1 MPLHRLSP
9 LGVKNARPG
18 RHCDG
23 RGLWLFISLN
33 PETGQLRKSWVYRY
47 KRDGRERAMELG
59 SLDDVPLAEA
69 REKAAAAR
77 KLFLAGEDPI
87 EVRELARNQKRLTA
101 ARAMTFSQCAEAY
114 IAAHHPAWRSARH
127 LRQWNELLR
136 DYVTPILGP
145 LPVQQ
150 IDVALVMKVL
160 QPIWLSK
167 TETASRVR
175 QRVESILDWATAS
188 GFRSGENPAR
198 WRGHLE
204 NLLPQASK
212 VQKVKH
218 LAALP
223 YGQLAGFLTE
233 LRARPGLA
241 ARALEFTILTAT
253 RSGEVLGA
261 RWSEID
267 FESRVW
273 TVPAERTKAHREHR
287 VPLAPR
293 ALEILRGLPRDGDR
307 VLRLG
312 HAAMWKESPE
322 NITVHGFRSSFRDW
336 CAEQTNFPRE
346 IAEAALGHVVG
357 DSTERAYRRGDVLE
371 KRRRLM
377 EAWSAYCAKTAPAGE
392 VVALRSL
399 SQ

>member
-23 RGLWLFISLN
+23 RGLWLFISPN

-47 KRDGRERAMELG
+47 KRDGRERAMGLG

-87 EVRELARNQKRLTA
+87 EVRESARNQKRLTA

-127 LRQWNELLR
+127 LRQWNELASRLR
-136 DYVTPILGP
+136 DSDPRPAPGSADRRGAGDEGSATDLAVENRNRL
-145 LPVQQ
+145 
-150 IDVALVMKVL
+150 
-160 QPIWLSK
+160 
-167 TETASRVR
+167 ASPATCGVDS
-175 QRVESILDWATAS
+175 SIRATAS

-198 WRGHLE
+198 WRGYLE

-267 FESRVW
+267 FESPGLDRLS
-273 TVPAERTKAHREHR
+273 RAHQG
-287 VPLAPR
+287 A
-293 ALEILRGLPRDGDR
+293 
-307 VLRLG
+307 
-312 HAAMWKESPE
+312 
-322 NITVHGFRSSFRDW
+322 
-336 CAEQTNFPRE
+336 
-346 IAEAALGHVVG
+346 
-357 DSTERAYRRGDVLE
+357 
-371 KRRRLM
+371 
-377 EAWSAYCAKTAPAGE
+377 
-392 VVALRSL
+392 
-399 SQ
+399 

>member
-1 MPLHRLSP
+1 MALHRLSP
-9 LGVKNARPG
+9 LKLKTSHPG
-18 RHCDG
+18 RYPDG
-23 RGLWLFISLN
+23 GGLYLKVSIN
-33 PETGQLRKSWVYRY
+33 PRSGAVRRSWIFRFEH
-47 KRDGRERAMELG
+47 DGRERFMGLG
-59 SLDDVPLAEA
+59 SLNDVTLAEA
-69 REKAAAAR
+69 RERAREAR
-77 KLFLAGEDPI
+77 KLHKDGQDPI
-87 EVRELARNQKRLTA
+87 EARESARTARRLEA

-114 IAAHHPAWRSARH
+114 IAAHSPAWRSAVH
-127 LRQWNELLR
+127 LSQWNDSIR
-136 DYVTPILGP
+136 MYVAPVIGK

-150 IDVALVMKVL
+150 IDTALILKVL
-160 QPIWLSK
+160 QPIWQSK

-188 GFRSGENPAR
+188 EFRAGENPAR

-204 NLLPQASK
+204 NLLPPTSK
-212 VQKVKH
+212 IKKVKH

-223 YGQLAGFLTE
+223 YGQVAAFLAGIRTRE
-233 LRARPGLA
+233 SAA

-253 RSGEVLGA
+253 RSNEVLGA

-273 TVPAERTKAHREHR
+273 TIPAERTKGHREQR

-293 ALEILRGLPRDGDR
+293 VLEVLQGLPRSGDQMFR
-307 VLRLG
+307 LRRT
-312 HAAMWKESPE
+312 AMWLEVPE
-322 NITVHGFRSSFRDW
+322 GLTVHGFRSSFRDW

-346 IAEAALGHVVG
+346 IAEAALGHIVG

-377 EAWSAYCAKTAPAGE
+377 EAWAAYCSKPVPAGE
-392 VVALRSL
+392 VVPIRA
-399 SQ
+399 

>member
-23 RGLWLFISLN
+23 RGLWLFISPN

-47 KRDGRERAMELG
+47 KRDGRERAMGLG

-87 EVRELARNQKRLTA
+87 EVRESARNQKRLTA

-127 LRQWNELLR
+127 LRQWNESLR

-175 QRVESILDWATAS
+175 QRVEFNS
-188 GFRSGENPAR
+188 
-198 WRGHLE
+198 
-204 NLLPQASK
+204 
-212 VQKVKH
+212 
-218 LAALP
+218 
-223 YGQLAGFLTE
+223 
-233 LRARPGLA
+233 
-241 ARALEFTILTAT
+241 
-253 RSGEVLGA
+253 
-261 RWSEID
+261 
-267 FESRVW
+267 
-273 TVPAERTKAHREHR
+273 
-287 VPLAPR
+287 
-293 ALEILRGLPRDGDR
+293 
-307 VLRLG
+307 RLG
-312 HAAMWKESPE
+312 H
-322 NITVHGFRSSFRDW
+322 GQRLSFRRKPG
-336 CAEQTNFPRE
+336 AMAGPSGKSPPTGQQGSEGETPRGL
-346 IAEAALGHVVG
+346 AVRAAGWVPHRTSGAARTRGTGAGVHHP
-357 DSTERAYRRGDVLE
+357 DRHAQRRG
-371 KRRRLM
+371 
-377 EAWSAYCAKTAPAGE
+377 AWRTLVRNRFRVPGLDRPSRAHQGA
-392 VVALRSL
+392 
-399 SQ
+399 